1 MASEFIIRAPPRNL
15 VSSLYHTNL
24 TLSTFFVMSLL
35 KKPSLL
41 WSEDSLKLEV
51 IFQNLALFFEHLFAA
66 GVLVALRAQQIPR
79 GSSVHR
85 VQRLSVVVGSGKPQ
99 VE

>member
-1 MASEFIIRAPPRNL
+1 
-15 VSSLYHTNL
+15 
-24 TLSTFFVMSLL
+24 
-35 KKPSLL
+35 
-41 WSEDSLKLEV
+41 LKLEV

>member
-1 MASEFIIRAPPRNL
+1 M
-15 VSSLYHTNL
+15 
-24 TLSTFFVMSLL
+24 
-35 KKPSLL
+35 
-41 WSEDSLKLEV
+41 KLEV

-85 VQRLSVVVGSGKPQ
+85 VQRLSVGGYDLIASIFALVSAHADLKL
-99 VE
+99 